1 MEPIIPP
8 VDRSL
13 LLKEL
18 ADSKLLRKSNF
29 GNTEI
34 YVFSHEDSPNLMQ
47 ELGRVREI
55 TFREAGGGSGKACD
69 LDAYDLS
76 DTPYLQLIV
85 WDPDEAEIIGG
96 YRFIHGGAVI
106 DNPDKYLATSKLFHF
121 SDIFIRDYLP
131 HTIELG
137 RSFVQPKY
145 QQGRYARKGM
155 FALDNLWDG
164 LGALTVEYPDIRFFF
179 GKVTM
184 YKHFDI
190 EARNYLLSFMHL
202 YFPDR
207 DGLVL
212 TPQQIVIDYK
222 KYQKNFKGNNYK
234 LDYKHLSSIVRTSGE
249 RIPPLIN
256 AYMNISPS
264 MRTFGTVENPYFGGV
279 EETGILISISDIYPP
294 KKDRHIL
301 TYNKLAQ
308 LKTILQNKMKIR
320 IKLKRSKKAGN

>member
-1 MEPIIPP
+1 MENIIPP

-18 ADSKLLRKSNF
+18 AESKLLRKPNF
-29 GNTEI
+29 GNTEL
-34 YVFSHEDSPNLMQ
+34 YVFSHEDSPNLMK

-55 TFREAGGGSGKACD
+55 TFRDAGGGSGKSCD

-76 DTPYLQLIV
+76 DNPYLQLIV
-85 WDPDEAEIIGG
+85 WDPEEEEMLGG
-96 YRFIHGGAVI
+96 YRFIHGAAVI
-106 DNPDKYLATSKLFHF
+106 DNPEQYLATSKLFRF
-121 SDIFIRDYLP
+121 SDKFIEDYLP
-131 HTIELG
+131 YTIELG

-164 LGALTVEYPDIRFFF
+164 LGALTIEYPDIQYFF

-184 YKHFDI
+184 YKHFDV
-190 EARNYLLSFMHL
+190 EARNYLLAFMHR
-202 YFPDR
+202 YFPDNEQLIMAPNSIKI
-207 DGLVL
+207 DFDKYIK
-212 TPQQIVIDYK
+212 TFKANNYKADYK
-222 KYQKNFKGNNYK
+222 K
-234 LDYKHLSSIVRTSGE
+234 LSNIVRNAGE

-256 AYMNISPS
+256 AYMNLSPS
-264 MRTFGTVENPYFGGV
+264 MKTFGTIENPYFGGV

-301 TYNKLAQ
+301 TYKKLNK
-308 LKTILQNKMKIR
+308 LKTILNSKIR
-320 IKLKRSKKAGN
+320 IKIKMKKRKKKL